1 MRALVLLAGFSLY
14 KKRILHLQNPF
25 LFSFQISIRNG

>member
-25 LFSFQISIRNG
+25 LFLGL